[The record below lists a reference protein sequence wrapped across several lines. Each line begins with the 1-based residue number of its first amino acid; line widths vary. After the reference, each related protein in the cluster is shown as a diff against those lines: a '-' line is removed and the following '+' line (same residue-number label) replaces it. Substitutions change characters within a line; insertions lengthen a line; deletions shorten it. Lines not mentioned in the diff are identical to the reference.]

1 MVEERVKIPPRA
13 GTVSALRFWNMSD
26 RRHSDRPGPS
36 DRRTFPRPPLWLNL
50 LLLIIAA
57 LTFGYARSQR
67 DTIKAQTSILFKPT
81 VNNPAEVNHI
91 RQELSDMDVS
101 SSQLSK
107 ELDGRMKYLESVQS
121 EKFYITIDTR
131 TKKLFFRLGPQIV
144 RETDVQIG
152 EAKSI
157 AAPGGK
163 NYTFVPLKGG
173 FNVIGKEMGFPW
185 EVPAWVYLM
194 KGEAIPAQRP
204 TIPNGLGQYVI
215 FLPERCRFPAALF
228 CDHFVDQSYAIEPA

>member
-1 MVEERVKIPPRA
+1 
-13 GTVSALRFWNMSD
+13 
-26 RRHSDRPGPS
+26 
-36 DRRTFPRPPLWLNL
+36 
-50 LLLIIAA
+50 
-57 LTFGYARSQR
+57 
-67 DTIKAQTSILFKPT
+67 
-81 VNNPAEVNHI
+81 
-91 RQELSDMDVS
+91 
-101 SSQLSK
+101 
-107 ELDGRMKYLESVQS
+107 MKYLESVQS

-152 EAKSI
+152 ETKNI

-173 FNVIGKEMGFPW
+173 FNVTGKEMGFGW
-185 EVPAWVYLM
+185 EVPEWVYLM

-215 FLPERCRFPAALF
+215 FLPDNYVIHSPPSADSPLQGPKPGSFMVPAADLA
-228 CDHFVDQSYAIEPA
+228 AIWPRVTTETRVYIF